1 MGTLVLLEMLP
12 ENWVCLFLG
21 VEPIDTIKPKKGKR
35 RDLLLL
41 AANKK
46 KPGDIS
52 QSRASLHSK
61 TGEYFTLRVHAC
73 S

>member
-41 AANKK
+41 PQDGLPTSAMLRPAAGN
-46 KPGDIS
+46 
-52 QSRASLHSK
+52 AH
-61 TGEYFTLRVHAC
+61 TLLKLQRGC
-73 S
+73 L

>member
-41 AANKK
+41 AYAVFSYVLTILFCEITVKYFV
-46 KPGDIS
+46 
-52 QSRASLHSK
+52 HS
-61 TGEYFTLRVHAC
+61 
-73 S
+73 

>member
-52 QSRASLHSK
+52 QSRASLNSK

>member
-1 MGTLVLLEMLP
+1 MGSLVLLEMLP
-12 ENWVCLFLG
+12 INWVCLFLG
-21 VEPIDTIKPKKGKR
+21 VEPIDTIKPKMGR

-52 QSRASLHSK
+52 QRRASLHSK
-61 TGEYFTLRVHAC
+61 TGEYLR
-73 S
+73 